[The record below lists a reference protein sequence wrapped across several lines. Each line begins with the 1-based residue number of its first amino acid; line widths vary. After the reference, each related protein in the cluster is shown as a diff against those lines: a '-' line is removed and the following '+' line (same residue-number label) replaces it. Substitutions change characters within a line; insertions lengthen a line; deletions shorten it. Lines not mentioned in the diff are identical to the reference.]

1 MLIFLYGKD
10 TYRSSRKLGEITA
23 HYKELHKESIHSR
36 VIDCEEAVFSLLE
49 TELKTQSLFQTKKL
63 VVLRNLFQNKELLE
77 KLKEWKKFFLE
88 TQDIVVFFEQG
99 EVKGRDPFFTFLK
112 EHAKAQEFLP
122 LSPASLR
129 AWVQKEF
136 LGYEV
141 RLGEGVVDTLVRI
154 HKNDL
159 FALANEI
166 KKLAAFVSLCEIPRS
181 GTKTEGSALSLEQ
194 ATLLLKEPLET
205 DIFFTIDTIQQG
217 NKKKALE
224 FLLSHLEKGESPFY
238 LLSMFAWYA
247 RTKGTK
253 AMHEKIF
260 QTDLAMK
267 TGKMEPNLALFS
279 LVASL

>member
-141 RLGEGVVDTLVRI
+141 RLGEGVVDKLVRI

-166 KKLAAFVSLCEIPRS
+166 KKLAAFV
-181 GTKTEGSALSLEQ
+181 KTEGSALSLEQ
-194 ATLLLKEPLET
+194 MNLLLKEPLET